1 MCLIISRLRFR
12 PASAMTRK
20 GLGQSHGLKQHA
32 YLLSHSS
39 GPEPTA
45 GRQLRHIVYANHAS
59 KCSRRTAAVLAP
71 ASSRNA
77 ALFAATYTPVFAH
90 ITSEALPETLP
101 VASSFKTRARVCAHH
116 TCAAA
121 GCAVCAAQPPIG
133 QLLQPAAPSAQPFR
147 QRRPLRAKPQEAG
160 LCRPACT
167 LPSCRQGSS
176 QLLPQGL
183 GFRV

>member
-1 MCLIISRLRFR
+1 LLRSMCLIISRLRFR

-77 ALFAATYTPVFAH
+77 ALFAATYNAIHSCLRPHYARQKPSQKPCPLRVPSRRAH
-90 ITSEALPETLP
+90 E
-101 VASSFKTRARVCAHH
+101 CAHTTH
-116 TCAAA
+116 ALLLAVPCA
-121 GCAVCAAQPPIG
+121 
-133 QLLQPAAPSAQPFR
+133 
-147 QRRPLRAKPQEAG
+147 LRSHR
-160 LCRPACT
+160 L
-167 LPSCRQGSS
+167 GSS
-176 QLLPQGL
+176 CSRRHRRRSPFGSVV
-183 GFRV
+183 R